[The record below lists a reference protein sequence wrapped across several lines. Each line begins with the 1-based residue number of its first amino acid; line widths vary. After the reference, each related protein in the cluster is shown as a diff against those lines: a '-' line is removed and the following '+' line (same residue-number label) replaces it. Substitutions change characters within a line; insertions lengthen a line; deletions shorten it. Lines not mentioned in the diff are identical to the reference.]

1 MKQIINYITLSV
13 LTLSLLSCTKSFDEV
28 NTDPDNPTPEMVKS
42 TNMLA
47 FCERYA
53 SDNLFDE
60 WFDLNETSGFSGQI
74 AKWMYTQEGYY
85 SFRPNVNNASW
96 NVCYRTAANLQTI
109 IDREE
114 KGSNMWAVATIFQC
128 NIFQIISD
136 RWGMSHTVSP

>member
-60 WFDLNETSGFSGQI
+60 GFDLNETSGF
-74 AKWMYTQEGYY
+74 
-85 SFRPNVNNASW
+85 
-96 NVCYRTAANLQTI
+96 C
-109 IDREE
+109 
-114 KGSNMWAVATIFQC
+114 
-128 NIFQIISD
+128 
-136 RWGMSHTVSP
+136 

>member
-60 WFDLNETSGFSGQI
+60 WFDLNETSGFSFI
-74 AKWMYTQEGYY
+74 PSITPFTPI
-85 SFRPNVNNASW
+85 S
-96 NVCYRTAANLQTI
+96 TI
-109 IDREE
+109 PY
-114 KGSNMWAVATIFQC
+114 
-128 NIFQIISD
+128 
-136 RWGMSHTVSP
+136 GMFMFL